1 MKNNKT
7 ALLVELKE
15 KTNLTENEGII
26 FNSILEDTF
35 IFGKKNKKKII
46 SETMDKLNKTEEEAD
61 TIYNTFMEI
70 FKRRIKYKLRHP
82 FKSID

>member
-15 KTNLTENEGII
+15 KTNLTENECII